1 MFEPLKYDYQMMT
14 LQYDEFKIEKV
25 NEEMINFVNLHNE
38 SNIHENC
45 IILLTTDSLN
55 VLNSDELPPCITR
68 CCPNPIF
75 KTKLNE
81 DNNHN
86 HRMIQQHRLH
96 KWREACKSIHSAE
109 GKTFYRQLR
118 KLSIYKTINKTQTI
132 IANRKHIKLIKKRW

>member
-55 VLNSDELPPCITR
+55 VLNSDTSFISP
-68 CCPNPIF
+68 
-75 KTKLNE
+75 
-81 DNNHN
+81 
-86 HRMIQQHRLH
+86 
-96 KWREACKSIHSAE
+96 
-109 GKTFYRQLR
+109 
-118 KLSIYKTINKTQTI
+118 
-132 IANRKHIKLIKKRW
+132 